1 MRSVRVSLP
10 QPQRPKRKRN
20 RKIGAQVSTRVA
32 PPVPSRSS
40 ASYKQAQ
47 SRLRV
52 SRRPRKSQ
60 GRSGNGPRGNPML
73 RPFPEGN
80 RSRTFRTCV
89 VENDEYIGEVLG
101 CNSTTV
107 PVIQTFPIN
116 PGQVATFPWLSEQA
130 AQWEKYRFDYL
141 SFYYK
146 PEVSGFATEGQS
158 GKVIMMVDYDASDP
172 APTTKQEME
181 DTDPHVDGM
190 PYEDITLALD
200 PYDMF
205 TDSDAKYVRI
215 AGLPGGS
222 DIKTYDAGNVVV
234 MTLNNGGTNAV
245 GELHVRYKVT
255 FRVPVLEAT
264 KSAAPANNQ
273 VTALS
278 DNAYEPYTTTVTA
291 LAPLA
296 TVGTNGLV
304 AVNTAGSILL
314 PAGNYLVDWDV
325 DGKDT
330 SAEAFEV
337 SAQLNNVTAST
348 TIGVPANT
356 GPILVAAAGQITIG
370 GTSFVSLN
378 GSTAIGLEV
387 TLTGVAG
394 TLTARSSMRIVA
406 I

>member
-1 MRSVRVSLP
+1 MR
-10 QPQRPKRKRN
+10 QPRQR
-20 RKIGAQVSTRVA
+20 GARGQM
-32 PPVPSRSS
+32 
-40 ASYKQAQ
+40 
-47 SRLRV
+47 
-52 SRRPRKSQ
+52 
-60 GRSGNGPRGNPML
+60 RGNPMV

-107 PVIQTFPIN
+107 PVVQTLPIN

-130 AQWEKYRFDYL
+130 AQWEKYRFEYL

-158 GKVIMMVDYDASDP
+158 GKVILTADYDASDP

-200 PYDMF
+200 PYDMYS
-205 TDSDAKYVRI
+205 DSDAKFVRI
-215 AGLPGGS
+215 AGLPGGA
-222 DIKTYDAGNVVV
+222 DIKTYDAGNITV

-245 GELHVRYKVT
+245 GELHVRYKVS

-273 VTALS
+273 VSLLLDSAPV
-278 DNAYEPYTTTVTA
+278 AYTSTVAA

-296 TVGTNGLV
+296 TISTNGLV
-304 AVNTAGSILL
+304 AVNTAGDITL
-314 PAGNYLVDWDV
+314 PAGNYLVDWTV
-325 DGKDT
+325 DGEDT
-330 SAEAFEV
+330 SSETFSVKANLE
-337 SAQLNNVTAST
+337 NVTTTTVIGLASQQ
-348 TIGVPANT
+348 GAV
-356 GPILVAAAGQITIG
+356 LVGAAGRLTVS
-370 GTSFVSLN
+370 GTSFVALN
-378 GSTAIGLEV
+378 GTTVIGLSV
-387 TLTGVAG
+387 TLAGTAG
-394 TLTARSSMRIVA
+394 TLTASATMRIVA

>member
-1 MRSVRVSLP
+1 MRSARVNISL
-10 QPQRPKRKRN
+10 PQRPKRKRN
-20 RKIGAQVSTRVA
+20 QKQGAMASTRA
-32 PPVPSRSS
+32 PPVPSRNS
-40 ASYKQAQ
+40 ASYKLARSRIRAPPKRQ
-47 SRLRV
+47 SRQRGA
-52 SRRPRKSQ
+52 RGQ
-60 GRSGNGPRGNPML
+60 MRGNPML

-107 PVIQTFPIN
+107 PVIQTFPVN

-130 AQWEKYRFDYL
+130 AQWEKYRFEYL

-158 GKVIMMVDYDASDP
+158 GKVIMTMDYDASDP

-205 TDSDAKYVRI
+205 TDSDAKFVRI

-222 DIKTYDAGNVVV
+222 DIKTYDAGNVTV

-245 GELHVRYKVT
+245 GELHVRYKVS

-273 VTALS
+273 VTDLA
-278 DNAYEPYTTTVTA
+278 DNTEIVYTSTVQK

-296 TVGTNGLV
+296 TSLANGLV

-314 PAGNYLVDWDV
+314 PAGNYLVDWRFIGTDSSAETFTV
-325 DGKDT
+325 IASLENLTSSAVIDT
-330 SAEAFEV
+330 SQEGPVLVGATGRLQVSGTAF
-337 SAQLNNVTAST
+337 
-348 TIGVPANT
+348 
-356 GPILVAAAGQITIG
+356 VA
-370 GTSFVSLN
+370 LN

-387 TLTGVAG
+387 TLTGAAG
-394 TLTARSSMRIVA
+394 TLQGQATMRIVA
-406 I
+406 V